1 MRSMNRKALAMVVL
15 GSLTAAGVGF
25 AQEGKEGEGHMPP
38 PEVLQKYDTNK
49 NGKLDDTERA
59 AMRADRE
66 KLRAEKLAQ
75 FDKNKDGTLDD
86 TERKAMRDS
95 MLAERFKQ
103 LDKDGN
109 GQLSLAEFQA
119 GMDHGGPMGWGGG
132 HGRHGGGPR

>member
-1 MRSMNRKALAMVVL
+1 MRLTNRKALAMMVL
-15 GSLTAAGVGF
+15 GSLTATGVAF
-25 AQEGKEGEGHMPP
+25 AQEGKEGMHTPP
-38 PEVLQKYDTNK
+38 PELLQKYDTNK

-119 GMDHGGPMGWGGG
+119 GMDHGGHMGWGGG
-132 HGRHGGGPR
+132 HGRHGGGAR